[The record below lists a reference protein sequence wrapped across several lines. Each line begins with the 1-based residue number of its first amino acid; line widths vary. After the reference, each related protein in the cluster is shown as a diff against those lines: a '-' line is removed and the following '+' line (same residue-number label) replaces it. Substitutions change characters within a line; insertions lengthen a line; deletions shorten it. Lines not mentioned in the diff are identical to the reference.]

1 MRGLF
6 GSPIS
11 ESDPNPYHLRGLF
24 GSPISKSDPKPYHL
38 VKSLY
43 QSCMNK
49 EVIEERGVA
58 PLLSVMKAMG
68 GWPVLEGPTWDRD
81 GFKWYEMIYRF
92 RDMGYP
98 VDYLIDF
105 KVVLD
110 IKKTSKRLLKLDQ
123 PALGL
128 PREDLMNGLEDVAVK
143 VKHRLYL

>member
-1 MRGLF
+1 MRRLLG
-6 GSPIS
+6 GTIS
-11 ESDPNPYHLRGLF
+11 ESDP
-24 GSPISKSDPKPYHL
+24 KPYRL

-58 PLLSVMKAMG
+58 PLLSVLKAMG
-68 GWPVLEGPTWDRD
+68 GWPVLEGPSWDRD
-81 GFKWYEMIYRF
+81 GFKWYEMVYRF

-110 IKKTSKRLLKLDQ
+110 VKKTSRRLLKLDQ

-128 PREDLMNGLEDVAVK
+128 SREYLMNGLEDDVVK
-143 VKHRLYL
+143 VDT

>member
-1 MRGLF
+1 MRRLLG
-6 GSPIS
+6 GTIS
-11 ESDPNPYHLRGLF
+11 ESDP
-24 GSPISKSDPKPYHL
+24 KPYRL

-58 PLLSVMKAMG
+58 PLLSVLKAMG

-81 GFKWYEMIYRF
+81 GFKWYEMVYRF

-110 IKKTSKRLLKLDQ
+110 VKKTSRRLRSLTS
-123 PALGL
+123 L
-128 PREDLMNGLEDVAVK
+128 PWDCQEII
-143 VKHRLYL
+143 

>member
-1 MRGLF
+1 MVALF
-6 GSPIS
+6 PS
-11 ESDPNPYHLRGLF
+11 N
-24 GSPISKSDPKPYHL
+24 PKPYRL

-49 EVIEERGVA
+49 EVIGERGVA
-58 PLLSVMKAMG
+58 PLLSVLKAMG
-68 GWPVLEGPTWDRD
+68 GWPVLEGPSWDRD
-81 GFKWYEMIYRF
+81 GFKWYEMVYRF

-110 IKKTSKRLLKLDQ
+110 VKKTSRRLLKLDQ

-128 PREDLMNGLEDVAVK
+128 SREYLMNGLEDDVVK
-143 VKHRLYL
+143 VDT

>member
-1 MRGLF
+1 MRRLLG
-6 GSPIS
+6 GTIS
-11 ESDPNPYHLRGLF
+11 ESDP
-24 GSPISKSDPKPYHL
+24 KPYRL

-58 PLLSVMKAMG
+58 PLLSVLKAMG

-81 GFKWYEMIYRF
+81 EFKWYEMVYRF

-110 IKKTSKRLLKLDQ
+110 VKKTSRRLLKLDQ

-128 PREDLMNGLEDVAVK
+128 SREYLMNGLEDDVVK
-143 VKHRLYL
+143 VDT